1 MGGDGGVKRAP
12 DRVGHVYAEVP
23 ADIDEDRAYGAAAD
37 LFGQFLDGGEAGEE
51 VFLGSVGLGFGAL
64 GFWARDGEAETGIVD
79 LFGGADEALPQG
91 FRHAEGAHDAGHD
104 EGEILGAEGS
114 GDGTENVR
122 RRVAAEGVGEAP
134 AEFHEGVDD
143 DQEAERR

>member
-1 MGGDGGVKRAP
+1 MGGDRGVERAP
-12 DRVGHVYAEVP
+12 DRVRHVDAEIA
-23 ADIDEDRAYGAAAD
+23 ADVHEDGAYRAAAD

-51 VFLGSVGLGFGAL
+51 VFLGSVRLGFGAFGL
-64 GFWARDGEAETGIVD
+64 WARDGQAETGIVD

-91 FRHAEGAHDAGHD
+91 LRHAPGAHDAGHD

-114 GDGTENVR
+114 GDGTEDVR

-134 AEFHEGVDD
+134 AEVDKGVDD
-143 DQEAERR
+143 DQKAERG